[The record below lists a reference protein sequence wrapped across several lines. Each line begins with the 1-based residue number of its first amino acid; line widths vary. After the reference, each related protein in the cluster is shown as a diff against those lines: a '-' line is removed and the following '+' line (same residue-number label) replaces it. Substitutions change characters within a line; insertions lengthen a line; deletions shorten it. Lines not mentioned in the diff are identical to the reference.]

1 MSSSSRRS
9 SGVSASGGGG
19 SSTTPGTTLSK
30 ESLYAPLTAYLPKK
44 QAAAAAAAST
54 TTPGDK
60 DKMDGRVGRK
70 SPAPGGIKFHSIP
83 RELREAALLD
93 HLSAVSS
100 AYHHP
105 TMSASLASG
114 NRESR
119 GMGRNNGGRSLP
131 RRSYEDR
138 LLQRSLVLVGGGLM
152 TSSVAGSSGGIDGD
166 GGNEPSASASRHAVD
181 VSRAQRRKRRRERGH
196 RVRGSI
202 SNSERKRRDVAREEK
217 SEKEAAAGNITKAG
231 GDDSPN
237 KSKKRKRGKATYA
250 QDILLKLND
259 MWNNYI
265 CKLLE
270 MEQNPDKAGSDRKER
285 STTELSALLSSAE
298 LIGAFVRIDKC
309 DASRAYVGREGIVVD
324 STANAWRIA
333 LPRPV
338 VEKKRKGKKEKA
350 GAGDVEGTKDDA
362 PSKSNEKEDDT
373 TVFVVWKEVVVP
385 KIRSSLSF
393 AIDTGGDTSTDVPG
407 NYLRI
412 VIGQV

>member
-1 MSSSSRRS
+1 MSSSRRS
-9 SGVSASGGGG
+9 SGVSSSGGGG
-19 SSTTPGTTLSK
+19 SSIPGTTLSK

-44 QAAAAAAAST
+44 QAAAAASP
-54 TTPGDK
+54 TPGDK
-60 DKMDGRVGRK
+60 KDGRVGRK
-70 SPAPGGIKFHSIP
+70 SPGDGGLKFQSIP

-93 HLSAVSS
+93 HLSTVSS

-152 TSSVAGSSGGIDGD
+152 TSSVAGANRIDGGD
-166 GGNEPSASASRHAVD
+166 GSTEPSASASRHAVD

-202 SNSERKRRDVAREEK
+202 SNSERKRREVAREEATTT
-217 SEKEAAAGNITKAG
+217 ERAAADVGTSTKARG
-231 GDDSPN
+231 VDVSAKG
-237 KSKKRKRGKATYA
+237 SKKRKRGDAIYA
-250 QDILLKLND
+250 HETLLKLND
-259 MWNNYI
+259 MWNGYI
-265 CKLLE
+265 CKLLGLE
-270 MEQNPDKAGSDRKER
+270 PNPDDGTTPRR
-285 STTELSALLSSAE
+285 STAELSALLSSAE

-324 STANAWRIA
+324 STVNAWRIA

-350 GAGDVEGTKDDA
+350 GADDVEGTKDDA

-393 AIDTGGDTSTDVPG
+393 AIDTGRDTSTDVPD